1 MYKSQDPENLRY
13 YASDPAYSG
22 KYEVVPPPVGHR
34 LRPLINTY
42 ISQKEDGNCIEIG
55 CSPGGFLTL
64 FGDLGYTLH
73 GIDFDPRIQNE
84 LPQWLTKNG
93 YKPGEFIVDDFTT
106 HQFSMQYDMVYSL
119 GFIEHFTNWV
129 DILLRQADLV
139 KEGGYL
145 LIGTPN
151 YAGFFQRLL
160 HKMFE
165 KENYTTHVTASM
177 NPKLWRELLEATG
190 FRVIFAG
197 TVGAFD
203 LWTRGTETLPRITQE
218 LLWAVENLRPTL
230 SVIEESKSFA
240 MSPYLAIVAQ
250 REIAALPS
258 ARYADAAVRAGLET
272 LLAQAEQDD
281 RRTEELATT
290 VVTEFENYLRRRA
303 CLTTVLKDRLRRL
316 LTRS

>member
-1 MYKSQDPENLRY
+1 MHSSQNSENLRY
-13 YASDPAYSG
+13 HASDPAYSG
-22 KYEVVPPPVGHR
+22 KYDVVPPPVGHR
-34 LRPLINTY
+34 LRPLVKTY
-42 ISQKEDGNCIEIG
+42 IPKKENGDCIEIG

-84 LPQWLTKNG
+84 LPQWLIKNG
-93 YKPGEFIVDDFTT
+93 YKPGEFIINDFTI
-106 HQFSMQYDMVYSL
+106 HSFAMQYDVVYSL
-119 GFIEHFTNWV
+119 GFIEHFTNWA

-160 HKMFE
+160 HKLFE
-165 KENYTTHVTASM
+165 NENYMTHVTLSM
-177 NPKLWRELLEATG
+177 NPELWRNLLEAIG

-218 LLWAVENLRPTL
+218 LLWTVEKLRPTL
-230 SVIEESKSFA
+230 SAIEESSLYA

-250 REIAALPS
+250 REIAVLPS
-258 ARYADAAVRAGLET
+258 ARYADATVRAGFEP
-272 LLAQAEQDD
+272 LLAQAKQND

-290 VVTEFENYLRRRA
+290 VVTELENYLRRRA
-303 CLTTVLKDRLRRL
+303 CLTTLLKDKLRRL